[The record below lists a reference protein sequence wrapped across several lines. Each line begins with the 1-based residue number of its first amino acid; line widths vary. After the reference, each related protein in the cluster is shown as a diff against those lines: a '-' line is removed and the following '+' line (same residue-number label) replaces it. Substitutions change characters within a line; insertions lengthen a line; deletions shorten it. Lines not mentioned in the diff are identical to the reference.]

1 MQAILINRVY
11 YAHTLLLIASPT
23 QLMITTY
30 TSKAKEMCSAQSML
44 GADLALMDQTKRLQD
59 ANWQLIKARHWGFVS
74 YSSILITIVVMMPIA
89 YPKN

>member
-44 GADLALMDQTKRLQD
+44 GAKKDAL
-59 ANWQLIKARHWGFVS
+59 KAVPRVYWV
-74 YSSILITIVVMMPIA
+74 LVWP
-89 YPKN
+89 